1 MAMRLAA
8 GETEQNKRERERE
21 TCAVGNRYGDERGA
35 KVAPLCRFP
44 IDIREPSNCS
54 PREPLPVYADREIHF
69 LSLSLSLSARA
80 DRKSIFVSSRP
91 LFARSRRDLDVPSP
105 FVWEG
110 CRRPRTRSRVIALI
124 HCSSLAADSGNTFVA
139 DDHHPSGRC
148 GYRISTSSSGE
159 IADNGERCLFSPSSI
174 AFSPIVNAPV
184 IFRPTLCSNIYLLP
198 VRGSVLSKDESRRRR
213 NNLL

>member
-8 GETEQNKRERERE
+8 GETEQNERERERE
-21 TCAVGNRYGDERGA
+21 RRVPSVIDTATSEEQRSRHCAGSPLTSVNRLIVPLGNRCPCTRIE
-35 KVAPLCRFP
+35 KSTF
-44 IDIREPSNCS
+44 
-54 PREPLPVYADREIHF
+54 
-69 LSLSLSLSARA
+69 SLSLSLSARA

-139 DDHHPSGRC
+139 DDHHPSGRR

-159 IADNGERCLFSPSSI
+159 IADNGERCLFSPSNI